1 MGQEADSGGGPRGS
15 RWQQTGVRATVV
27 AVGLAVGLGGF
38 GLVRSLR
45 SGDDGARPAR
55 SVERFEFSAPGQ
67 PVAVAGL
74 VPPAGPESTGPQTEP
89 SDAASALAT
98 FRQAALDGRPQ
109 EAWLLLDAAGRERY
123 PTAAAWSA
131 AQVDRPT
138 PIAFEI
144 TRTGPADQASVP
156 GDLDLAV
163 ASSYRPL
170 LDQFSGLVAARTDEV
185 WRVRNEG
192 GRWRV
197 AADPV
202 DTRPVLPPDDTAP
215 AAVRSWVDRAAACD
229 AEGAAQLQVGAGLLG
244 PADLARLPCE
254 RRDAVTWE
262 VGRPVTVD
270 RSDDARTLLAA
281 YGPGAASWA
290 RLVPV
295 RGSDRSFFVQV
306 APLGDTWKI
315 VGLAVGG

>member
-1 MGQEADSGGGPRGS
+1 MVEEADSRGGSRGS
-15 RWQQTGVRATVV
+15 RWRQSGVRATVV
-27 AVGLAVGLGGF
+27 VVGLAVGLGGF
-38 GLVRSLR
+38 GVVRSLR
-45 SGDDGARPAR
+45 SGDDGAQPAA
-55 SVERFEFSAPGQ
+55 SVERFDFTAPGQ
-67 PVAVAGL
+67 PAAVPGPVA
-74 VPPAGPESTGPQTEP
+74 PAGPDPAGPTTEP
-89 SDAASALAT
+89 PDAAAALVA
-98 FRQAALDGRPQ
+98 FRQAARDGRPQ
-109 EAWLLLDAAGRERY
+109 EAWVLLDQAGRERY
-123 PTAAAWSA
+123 PTAAAWVA

-144 TRTGPADQASVP
+144 TRTGPADRGAVP
-156 GDLDLAV
+156 GDIDLAV
-163 ASSYRPL
+163 ASSYPPS
-170 LDQFSGLVAARTDEV
+170 LDQFRGLVAARTDEV

-202 DTRPVLPPDDTAP
+202 DARPVLPPVDAAP

-229 AEGAAQLQVGAGLLG
+229 VEGTAELQVTGRLLG
-244 PADLARLPCE
+244 PVDLARLPCE
-254 RRDAVTWE
+254 RRGSATWE
-262 VGRPVTVD
+262 VGSPVTLD

-295 RGSDRSFFVQV
+295 RGPDRSFFVQV
-306 APLGDTWKI
+306 APFGDTWKI